1 MTKAKKEMENLEKKY
16 AKNEQ
21 DSETLKLEVESLQKE
36 VDSYKQQIEQVQQ
49 GLCLFVKWFIMIRS
63 GAV

>member
-21 DSETLKLEVESLQKE
+21 DSEDRKSV
-36 VDSYKQQIEQVQQ
+36 V
-49 GLCLFVKWFIMIRS
+49 
-63 GAV
+63 